1 MASFVECCICFEQIG
16 SKNNCTTPCGHQF
29 CFTCMSKCLAQNN
42 TCPCCRSVLM
52 EEKEDDENDSDFED
66 ESDTESNYSFD
77 EEENLDNITERFLAL
92 GYTTNDLVS
101 MLIGRVKEKRN
112 YTRDCVE
119 KMFSEFN
126 AIIKENDTEREE
138 RELFAAEDVRAT

>member
-1 MASFVECCICFEQIG
+1 
-16 SKNNCTTPCGHQF
+16 
-29 CFTCMSKCLAQNN
+29 
-42 TCPCCRSVLM
+42 M
-52 EEKEDDENDSDFED
+52 EEKDDEDDSDYED
-66 ESDTESNYSFD
+66 DSDTESNYSFD

-126 AIIKENDTEREE
+126 AILKENDDEKTE
-138 RELFAAEDVRAT
+138 RELFAAEDLRTN

>member
-1 MASFVECCICFEQIG
+1 MASFVECCICFEEIG
-16 SKNNCTTPCGHQF
+16 TMNNCTTPCGHKF
-29 CFTCMSKCLAQNN
+29 CFTCMSKCLVQNN

-52 EEKEDDENDSDFED
+52 EEKDDEDDSDYED
-66 ESDTESNYSFD
+66 DSDTESNYSFD
-77 EEENLDNITERFLAL
+77 EEENLDKITERFLAL

-126 AIIKENDTEREE
+126 AILEENDDEKTE
-138 RELFAAEDVRAT
+138 RELFAAEDLRTN